1 MSIQLYRLMEKVRNY
16 EIKLIAGA
24 DGEEAY
30 VSWVHIVEN
39 EEAAGFLDGGEI
51 VFITGIGIEKNEKLI
66 SLIEYIH
73 DKKAAAIVINL
84 GPYIAEIPSEVCEYC
99 NKNSFPLYT
108 VPWKMHLAEIIR
120 VMSYTISRDDQRNL
134 SIAAAFKNS
143 ILFPKEEELYLV
155 PLSQYGFL
163 PNWTYTACA
172 INDLSNNEDSV
183 SINRIEEICNALL
196 SYLNHNKHEKFA
208 VFSNDSKLILIFADQ
223 SEATYIEIVNN
234 IKKYLKTSLRSTEHT
249 VIGIGR
255 PTKSIRCLYKSYNQ
269 ALAIQKLHINNRIDP
284 ELICYTQMGIYRL
297 LIGIEDP
304 DIITDYYKKTIEPLV
319 EYDAKNNS
327 DLCTVIKS
335 YLNHNGSVKET
346 ADELFVHRNTIN
358 YKLGKVEE
366 ILNIDLQTLE
376 ARLEIKLGFMLM
388 DMIK

>member
-24 DGEEAY
+24 DGEETC

-84 GPYIAEIPSEVCEYC
+84 GPYIAEIPSDVMEYC

-172 INDLSNNEDSV
+172 INVLSNNEDSV

-327 DLCTVIKS
+327 DLCIVIKS
-335 YLNHNGSVKET
+335 YLNHDGSVKET